1 VSELGED
8 IGVKKTKKTKKKTKT
23 KNKKQ
28 NYETIC
34 KITEGEKRLALKKI
48 IADQEKGK
56 DKEID
61 KNIDIKQPSKDITD
75 INRSSNLNLDL
86 EKI

>member
-1 VSELGED
+1 MSQN
-8 IGVKKTKKTKKKTKT
+8 KNKTKT
-23 KNKKQ
+23 KNK

-48 IADQEKGK
+48 IADLEKGK

-61 KNIDIKQPSKDITD
+61 KNIFIKQLSNDLTDIK
-75 INRSSNLNLDL
+75 R
-86 EKI
+86 

>member
-1 VSELGED
+1 MSQNKNKQ
-8 IGVKKTKKTKKKTKT
+8 KKTK
-23 KNKKQ
+23 

-48 IADQEKGK
+48 IADLEKGK

-61 KNIDIKQPSKDITD
+61 KKY
-75 INRSSNLNLDL
+75 RY
-86 EKI
+86 